1 MSKGNNSKRTRNYAT
16 IVYPDSAPENW
27 LDILS
32 DFHVQAF
39 VSPLHD
45 SDLTNDGTDKVK
57 KKPHYHVMVMFD
69 GVKTTEQAMELF
81 NHINGVGCLALNSTR
96 SYARYLC
103 HLDDPNKFQYKT
115 NDVKSLGGADYLA
128 TIGTMSDRTGC
139 IKEMMQFINKEDITS
154 FSKLTEYAMLYKDTW
169 FDCLINHGS
178 YFIKEYIKSRAWTNK
193 SLMVE

>member
-1 MSKGNNSKRTRNYAT
+1 MPKGNNSKRTRNYAT
-16 IVYPDSAPENW
+16 IVYPESAPSNW
-27 LDILS
+27 LDIL
-32 DFHVQAF
+32 DNFHVQCF
-39 VSPLHD
+39 ISPLHD
-45 SDLTNDGTDKVK
+45 SDTTNGGTEHK
-57 KKPHYHVMVMFD
+57 KEHYHIMVMFD
-69 GVKTTEQAMELF
+69 SVKTEEQAKELF
-81 NHINGVGCLALNSTR
+81 SHINGVGCIALNSTR

-115 NDVKSLGGADYLA
+115 SDVLSLGGADYLQ
-128 TIGTMSDRTGC
+128 TIGTMADRTGC

-193 SLMVE
+193 QLMVE